1 MRRGCHLFV
10 IALAGATL
18 TTVPAA
24 ALPRGEPQPTPGAAT
39 AEFDVVYREVGGQAL
54 TADVYLPLDDAVDH
68 PVVLLVHGGAWRIGD
83 KGSLGD
89 EGRRLSEAGYV
100 AVSVNYR
107 LAPADPYPAAVED
120 VQAAVRWLRK
130 PRQVRAYDLDP
141 DRIGAL
147 GSSAGGHLVGMLAAL
162 GDGRLDRGARIVGAV
177 SWSGPMD
184 LTGAAAVID
193 AGTPVAG
200 AELIGTFLGCTTG
213 DCPAARAEEASP
225 VTHVDKSDAPL
236 LMTNSDGELTPLALV
251 EPMVDALDD
260 AGIEN
265 ELIVFPGNR
274 HARALSPDVWDD
286 TLAFF
291 HDHLV
296 KAD

>member
-1 MRRGCHLFV
+1 MCCRRGLLV
-10 IALAGATL
+10 TVVAGAATL
-18 TTVPAA
+18 TIVPAG
-24 ALPRGEPQPTPGAAT
+24 ALTDGDPSAPGPVT
-39 AEFDVVYREVGGQAL
+39 AEIDVAYREVDGQTLA
-54 TADVYLPLDDAVDH
+54 ADVYLPADDSVDR
-68 PVVLLVHGGAWRIGD
+68 PVVLLVHGGAWRGGD
-83 KGSLGD
+83 KSTLAD
-89 EGRRLSEAGYV
+89 EGRRLAETGYV

-141 DRIGAL
+141 RRIGAL

-162 GDGRLDRGARIVGAV
+162 GDGRRDRGARILGAV

-200 AELIGTFLGCTTG
+200 ADLIGTFLGCTPG
-213 DCPAARAEEASP
+213 DGPAERAEEASP
-225 VTHVDKSDAPL
+225 FTHVDESDAPL

-251 EPMVDALDD
+251 QPMVDALDD
-260 AGIEN
+260 VDVEN
-265 ELIVFPGNR
+265 ELLVFPGNR
-274 HARALSPDVWDD
+274 HAKALAPDVWDE
-286 TLAFF
+286 TVAFF

-296 KAD
+296 KVD